1 MIGTRFYDAPA
12 VGHPADRVTHEEL
25 APMIRRPLVAL
36 LASLVLATLGVV
48 FLLPPQCAYA
58 CSCAMLPGSQEERA
72 KREISH
78 SDAVFSGEVVG
89 FEKLEKPPALTTM
102 AEPTIWPSP
111 FSRDAIATLRVAEVW
126 KGPKQRTVRLTTV
139 TPFLAGGSC
148 VHPFEE
154 GREYLVYA
162 NVGQDGLRIEDCSE
176 TKLLSNA
183 DADLAVLGKGGEKPE
198 EDDGEVLSD
207 TSGGVSVHA
216 LAGLAGLALAASF
229 LVVSRLVRA
238 DRTKGR

>member
-1 MIGTRFYDAPA
+1 M
-12 VGHPADRVTHEEL
+12 
-25 APMIRRPLVAL
+25 
-36 LASLVLATLGVV
+36 
-48 FLLPPQCAYA
+48 
-58 CSCAMLPGSQEERA
+58 
-72 KREISH
+72 
-78 SDAVFSGEVVG
+78 
-89 FEKLEKPPALTTM
+89 
-102 AEPTIWPSP
+102 
-111 FSRDAIATLRVAEVW
+111 
-126 KGPKQRTVRLTTV
+126 
-139 TPFLAGGSC
+139 
-148 VHPFEE
+148 HPFEE
-154 GREYLVYA
+154 GREDLVYA

-216 LAGLAGLALAASF
+216 LAGPALAASF